1 MTIASSVRHG
11 TPTLLSVVAM
21 VAVVMAVVMA
31 VARVITVVMAVE
43 AAVEVAME
51 VADLSVG
58 QSPAAMSLIRQ
69 VRATLGATLGVL
81 NKYLLYMSGALI

>member
-11 TPTLLSVVAM
+11 TPTLLSVVAR
-21 VAVVMAVVMA
+21 VAVVMA
-31 VARVITVVMAVE
+31 VVMAVE

-81 NKYLLYMSGALI
+81 NKYMSGALI

>member
-21 VAVVMAVVMA
+21 VAVVM
-31 VARVITVVMAVE
+31 ARVITVVMAVE

-81 NKYLLYMSGALI
+81 NKYMSGALI

>member
-21 VAVVMAVVMA
+21 VAVVMA
-31 VARVITVVMAVE
+31 VVMAVE

-81 NKYLLYMSGALI
+81 NKYMSGALI